1 MHLLKYSLALSAS
14 QWALVYTQQSCY
26 WPDGSG
32 VRPGQGYWV
41 NCHSSQDSFCCFN
54 EDVCLAS
61 GLCFGSIINVVCAP
75 LLLLLYNKTSIRIV
89 HHVKSML
96 T

>member
-1 MHLLKYSLALSAS
+1 MQILKYSLALFVS
-14 QWALVYTQQSCY
+14 QGALVCTQQSCY

-41 NCHSSQDSFCCFN
+41 NCHPSQDSVCCFH

-61 GLCFGSIINVVCAP
+61 GLCFGSIINMVGA
-75 LLLLLYNKTSIRIV
+75 LLLV
-89 HHVKSML
+89 
-96 T
+96 